1 MLEFNFLENNCKLY
15 VQDRR
20 YAKYLLA
27 FSASCSN
34 TLIILNINCTH
45 EKEKEIILL
54 NENKIR
60 QNYQ

>member
-1 MLEFNFLENNCKLY
+1 MLEYNFLENNCKLY

-20 YAKYLLA
+20 YVKYLIA
-27 FSASCSN
+27 FSASYGN
-34 TLIILNINCTH
+34 TLIILIINCTH
-45 EKEKEIILL
+45 EKEKEVILL